1 VIEHVPAFTGV
12 SVVPL
17 TVQTEVVVL
26 LKATVAPTPAVAVS
40 AYEDVVA
47 ISEETGVKVMVWAAF
62 AMMIDFVT
70 LLAAA

>member
-1 VIEHVPAFTGV
+1 MIEHVPAFTGV

-17 TVQTEVVVL
+17 TVQTAGVVL

-47 ISEETGVKVMVWAAF
+47 ISEETGVKLMV
-62 AMMIDFVT
+62 
-70 LLAAA
+70 

>member
-1 VIEHVPAFTGV
+1 MIEHVPAFTGV

-17 TVQTEVVVL
+17 TVQTAGVVL

-47 ISEETGVKVMVWAAF
+47 ISDETGVKVMV
-62 AMMIDFVT
+62 
-70 LLAAA
+70 